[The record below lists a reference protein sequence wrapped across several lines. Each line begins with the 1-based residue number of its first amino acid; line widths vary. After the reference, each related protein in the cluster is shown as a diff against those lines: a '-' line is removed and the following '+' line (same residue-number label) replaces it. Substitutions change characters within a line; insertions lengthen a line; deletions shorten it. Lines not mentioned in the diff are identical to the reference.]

1 MKIDYIFLAFKNL
14 RHRGI
19 RSWLTLL
26 GVFIGIT
33 AVISLI
39 TVSSGLKAA
48 INAQFGVSSTQIITI
63 QAGGLTGYGA
73 PGTGVTNPLTQEDA
87 EKIEKL
93 GIIETVLPRNIETL
107 KIEFNDRVIFTSA
120 VSIPEDKYKETYEMQ
135 ELEIEKGRFL
145 SSRDSGNII
154 LGNALAYG
162 DSNGFD
168 KDIEPG
174 DKVLIKDK
182 RFKVVGIIKK
192 KGSFLLDRVVMI
204 PHKDL
209 EKLAGFGKNVDIIGA
224 KVKDKD
230 MMDKAKLEIED
241 LLRERRDVDKGEE
254 DFSVSTPEA
263 TLETVNTILGG
274 VQAFIVIIA
283 GISIVVGAIGIVNT
297 MATSVLERKR
307 EIGIMKSVG
316 ARNSDIFFQFFTESG
331 LLGLVGGIIGII
343 IGLGIGTGGTLAINN
358 LIGAEVSPQIN
369 IPLII
374 GSLVGSFLVG
384 SISGII
390 PALNA
395 AKQNPV
401 DALRN

>member
-1 MKIDYIFLAFKNL
+1 MKIEYIFLAFRNL
-14 RHRGI
+14 KHRGI

-73 PGTGVTNPLTQEDA
+73 PGTGVANPLTQEDA

-93 GIIETVLPRNIETL
+93 GTIETVLPRNIESI
-107 KIEFNDRVIFTSA
+107 KVEFNDRVIFTSA

-145 SSRDSGNII
+145 GSGDSGNIL
-154 LGNALAYG
+154 LGNSLAYEN
-162 DSNGFD
+162 SNGFD

-204 PHKDL
+204 THEDL
-209 EKLAGFGKNVDIIGA
+209 EKLSGFGGNVDIIGA

-230 MMDKAKLEIED
+230 LMDKAKLEIED

-331 LLGLVGGIIGII
+331 LLGLVGGIIGVI
-343 IGLGIGTGGTLAINN
+343 IGFGIGTGGTLAINS

-384 SISGII
+384 SVSGII

-401 DALRN
+401 DALRS

>member
-1 MKIDYIFLAFKNL
+1 MKIDYIFLAFRNL
-14 RHRGI
+14 KHRGI

-26 GVFIGIT
+26 GVFIGIA
-33 AVISLI
+33 AVVSLI
-39 TVSSGLKAA
+39 TISSGLKAA
-48 INAQFGVSSTQIITI
+48 VNAQFGVSSTQIITI
-63 QAGGLTGYGA
+63 QAGGLTSYGA

-87 EKIEKL
+87 EKIEGL
-93 GIIETVLPRNIETL
+93 GTVETVLARNIET
-107 KIEFNDRVIFTSA
+107 INMEFNDRVIFTSA
-120 VSIPEDKYKETYEMQ
+120 VSIPEGKYKETYEMQ

-145 SSRDSGNII
+145 SSGDSGNVII
-154 LGNALAYG
+154 GNSLAYK
-162 DSNGFD
+162 DNNGFD

-174 DKVLIKDK
+174 DKILIKNK
-182 RFKVVGIIKK
+182 RFRVVGILKK
-192 KGSFLLDRVVMI
+192 KGSFILDRVVMLS
-204 PHKDL
+204 HNDL
-209 EKLAGFGKNVDIIGA
+209 ERLAGFGDNVDIIGA
-224 KVKDKD
+224 KVKNKD
-230 MMDKAKLEIED
+230 DMEKAKLEIEN

-331 LLGLVGGIIGII
+331 LLGLVGGIIGVI
-343 IGLGIGTGGTLAINN
+343 IGFGIGAGGTLAINS

-384 SISGII
+384 SVSGII

-401 DALRN
+401 DALRS